1 VYLLAFPYHPG
12 LRSPNELCRLLQT
25 RAIVDFGELDLNRAI
40 RVYGPVGDLA
50 VYGGRFYP
58 SKAPLMSFAAVPV
71 YFVLRSALERVPE
84 LGLVYFSRLFLTV
97 LPTLLALLWIRR
109 FLLTY
114 VSTATADAIT
124 VTYALGTL
132 AFSYSLL
139 FMSHQ
144 PSAVLLFSAFYGF
157 WRWSRGEWRDTW
169 LLICGALASAPIFA
183 EYTAAIGVFGLGLY
197 GALILKRRGLSALR
211 SFRATVFFVCG
222 ALPLTALLMWYHT
235 QAFGGP
241 LESGYRHLVD
251 VAYQPWH
258 EGGFLGVGLPHLQAF
273 LLSLFSPLRGL
284 FMLSPALVIA
294 VPGLVLLFRRARTQ
308 GELKPLAW
316 TTLAL
321 TLGYAY
327 FTSAFSYESWGWTT
341 GPRHLTPFVPFL
353 LLPAALA
360 LESMREMW
368 LRGPCAVLL
377 AASVLVT
384 SSLTFVNYIPADVSN
399 AVGGL
404 AVPLTR
410 VGDLTPSVLCAIG
423 FPNPAAGLAL
433 WLGVMTVVGWLVW
446 SLRPQPSSVAWMA
459 TLCSAAA
466 FFGLQ
471 LVTYRDSPSDR
482 AALALLQRI
491 WLAPPGHT
499 FKLLTPAP
507 EDVRNRVR

>member
-1 VYLLAFPYHPG
+1 M
-12 LRSPNELCRLLQT
+12 QT
-25 RAIVDFGELDLNRAI
+25 RAIVDFGELDVNRAM

-50 VYGGRFYP
+50 VFGGRFYP

-84 LGLVYFSRLFLTV
+84 LALVYFSRLFLTV
-97 LPTLLALLWIRR
+97 LPTLLALFWIRR

-114 VSTATADAIT
+114 VSAATADAIT

-144 PSAVLLFSAFYGF
+144 PSAVLLFSAFYGL
-157 WRWSRGEWRDTW
+157 WRWSRGEWRDAG
-169 LLICGALASAPIFA
+169 LLTCGTLASAAILA

-197 GALILKRRGLSALR
+197 GILTLRRRGLTTLR
-211 SFRATVFFVCG
+211 SIRATALFLCG

-241 LESGYRHLVD
+241 LESGYRHLAD

-258 EGGFLGVGLPHLQAF
+258 EGGFLGVGLPHLRPF

-294 VPGLVLLFRRARTQ
+294 VPGLVLLFRRARTEGDLQ
-308 GELKPLAW
+308 ALAW
-316 TTLAL
+316 TTLTL
-321 TLGYAY
+321 TLAYAY

-360 LESMREMW
+360 LETMREMW

-399 AVGGL
+399 AVGAL
-404 AVPLTR
+404 AIPLTR
-410 VGDLTPSVLCAIG
+410 LGDLTPSVLCALG
-423 FPNPAAGLAL
+423 FPNPAAGIAL
-433 WLGVMTVVGWLVW
+433 WLGVMTVVAWLLW
-446 SLRPQPSSVAWMA
+446 SLRPQASSAAWVA
-459 TLCSAAA
+459 TLCTAAA
-466 FFGLQ
+466 IVGLQ
-471 LVTYRDSPSDR
+471 LVTYLDSPSDR

-491 WLAPPGHT
+491 WLARPGHT
-499 FKLLTPAP
+499 FGLLLPAP
-507 EDVRNRVR
+507 EDVRNRAR